1 MPKFPKGSEE
11 AKQHMKE
18 LRERRKNKPLTESQ
32 ISRNNKKIEVQGI
45 LNEALDKYYMAGS
58 AVVEV
63 PEKIVNVDKK
73 GNPKIV
79 DTLTKSG
86 N

>member
-1 MPKFPKGSEE
+1 MPKFEKGSPE
-11 AKQHMKE
+11 AIEYMRT

-32 ISRNNKKIEVQGI
+32 INRNNKKIEVQGI
-45 LNEALDKYYMAGS
+45 WNEALDKYYMAGS

-63 PEKIVNVDKK
+63 PEKVVQLNKN

-79 DTLTKSG
+79 DTLMSSL
-86 N
+86 